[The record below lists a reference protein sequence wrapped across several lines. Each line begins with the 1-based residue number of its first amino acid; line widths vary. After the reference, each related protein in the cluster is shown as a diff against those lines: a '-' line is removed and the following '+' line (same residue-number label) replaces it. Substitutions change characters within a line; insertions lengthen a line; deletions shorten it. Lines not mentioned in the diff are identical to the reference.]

1 MARIRLF
8 RSVVFL
14 SAVMLLQATTLVSFA
29 SEAQSVPTGQATV
42 GRRRSRVTFKP
53 PQGQALAPRKTI
65 GGGRRGGGE
74 CLQSSANSIT
84 ENLHPLL
91 PAQGPAL
98 TVSEHPTFLVYV
110 PSTSAKLVEF
120 TLLSPEGDGLYQ
132 SKVNLTGSAGV
143 VRFSL
148 PKTEP
153 ALELNK
159 DYSWIVSLACQPDG
173 PEPGDPFVEGVVRRI
188 QPNEDLITNLKQAK
202 LESSLAQI
210 ATYSDSGI
218 WYEAAA
224 DLANLQAAKPH
235 DAEIKQA
242 WQDLLQSVG
251 LEAIASAPL
260 EN

>member
-8 RSVVFL
+8 RSLILL
-14 SAVMLLQATTLVSFA
+14 SAATLLQTTTLVSFA
-29 SEAQSVPTGQATV
+29 SEAQSVTTGQATAS
-42 GRRRSRVTFKP
+42 RRRSRVTFKP

-74 CLQSSANSIT
+74 CLQSSANSVS
-84 ENLHPLL
+84 ENLNPLL

-110 PSTSAKLVEF
+110 PTSPAKVAEF
-120 TLLSPEGDGLYQ
+120 TLVSPEGDGIYQ
-132 SKVNLTGSAGV
+132 TKANLTGSAGI

-148 PKTEP
+148 PKTEA

-159 DYSWIVSLACQPDG
+159 DYSWIVTLGCQADG
-173 PEPGDPFVEGVVRRI
+173 PTPEDPFVEGVVRRVAVTD
-188 QPNEDLITNLKQAK
+188 DLKDSLREAK
-202 LESSLAQI
+202 LESALARI

-224 DLANLQAAKPH
+224 GLANLRAAKPN
-235 DAEIKQA
+235 DAELKEA
-242 WQDLLQSVG
+242 WQELLQSVG
-251 LEAIASAPL
+251 LGAIATAPL
-260 EN
+260 Q